1 MSIILPIWQGSSSF
15 FPGDTPFG
23 IYDYDSQF
31 QCDIEA
37 TAEWIAKR
45 LGYGLSDVELQ
56 DKHFFAAFEEA
67 VNEYGNL
74 VNSYSAR
81 DNLIN
86 LLGMST
92 GSNVN
97 LSQAYIPSTLQ
108 GIFDLAREYG
118 NDIPSGGTLTWY
130 TGSLNLTVG
139 KQVYDFTT
147 DADVEFGSFT
157 TDKFIIRK
165 IFHNRTPAVNR
176 YLDPSLG
183 GGYQAAEQFGFDGLN
198 IPGSYLLMP
207 LHYDVLRMQAIEF
220 TDEIRRSAYS
230 FQLTNNRLRIFPS
243 PTEPVKLFFHY
254 TISTEN
260 TFLDQNGS
268 GTTGKISDHSNIPYY
283 NITYK
288 QINSIGKQWI
298 RKYALA
304 ICKEILGYIRGKYAS
319 VPIADGEVTLNAA
332 DLLTAGKE
340 EKDALTTELKELLD
354 TMSKQAQLERK
365 SAEAENLNNQLKWS
379 PMKIYIR

>member
-130 TGSLNLTVG
+130 TGSIMLSTG

-147 DADVEFGSFT
+147 DAEVEFGSFT

-165 IFHNRTPAVNR
+165 IFHNRTPAANR

-183 GGYQAAEQFGFDGLN
+183 GGYYAAEQFGFDGLN
-198 IPGSYLLMP
+198 LPGSYLLMP

-230 FQLTNNRLRIFPS
+230 FQLTNNRLRIFPPPS
-243 PTEPVKLFFHY
+243 EQVKLFFHY
-254 TISTEN
+254 TISSEN
-260 TFLDQNGS
+260 SFLDQNSS
-268 GTTGKISDHSNIPYY
+268 GTNGKISDHSNIPYY

-319 VPIADGEVTLNAA
+319 VPIADGEVTLNAT

>member
-130 TGSLNLTVG
+130 TGSIMLSTG

-147 DADVEFGSFT
+147 DAEVEFGSFT

-165 IFHNRTPAVNR
+165 IFHNRTPAANR

-183 GGYQAAEQFGFDGLN
+183 GGYYAAEQFGFDGLN
-198 IPGSYLLMP
+198 LPGSYLLMP

-230 FQLTNNRLRIFPS
+230 FQLTNNRLRIFPP
-243 PTEPVKLFFHY
+243 PTEQVKLFFHY
-254 TISTEN
+254 TISSDLN
-260 TFLDQNGS
+260 SNGS
-268 GTTGKISDHSNIPYY
+268 SNGKISDHSNIPYY

-365 SAEAENLNNQLKWS
+365 SAEAENLNNQLQWS

>member
-130 TGSLNLTVG
+130 TGSIMLSTG

-147 DADVEFGSFT
+147 DAEVEFGSFT

-165 IFHNRTPAVNR
+165 IFHNRTPAANR

-183 GGYQAAEQFGFDGLN
+183 GGYYAAEQFGFDGLN
-198 IPGSYLLMP
+198 LPGSYLLMP

-230 FQLTNNRLRIFPS
+230 FQLTNNRLRIFPP
-243 PTEPVKLFFHY
+243 PTEQVKLFFHY
-254 TISTEN
+254 TISSDLN
-260 TFLDQNGS
+260 SNGS
-268 GTTGKISDHSNIPYY
+268 SNGKISDHSNIPYY

-365 SAEAENLNNQLKWS
+365 SAEAENLNSQLKWS

>member
-31 QCDIEA
+31 QSDIEA

-130 TGSLNLTVG
+130 TGSILLSTG

-147 DADVEFGSFT
+147 DAEVEFGSFT

-165 IFHNRTPAVNR
+165 IFHNRTPAANR

-183 GGYQAAEQFGFDGLN
+183 GGYYAAEQFGFDGLN
-198 IPGSYLLMP
+198 LPGSYLLMP

-230 FQLTNNRLRIFPS
+230 FQLTNNRLRIFPP
-243 PTEPVKLFFHY
+243 PTEQVKLFFHY
-254 TISTEN
+254 TISSDLN
-260 TFLDQNGS
+260 SNGS
-268 GTTGKISDHSNIPYY
+268 SNGKISDHSNIPYY

>member
-31 QCDIEA
+31 QSDIEA

-108 GIFDLAREYG
+108 GMFDLAREYG

-254 TISTEN
+254 TISN
-260 TFLDQNGS
+260 DLNSNGS
-268 GTTGKISDHSNIPYY
+268 STGKISDHSNIPYY